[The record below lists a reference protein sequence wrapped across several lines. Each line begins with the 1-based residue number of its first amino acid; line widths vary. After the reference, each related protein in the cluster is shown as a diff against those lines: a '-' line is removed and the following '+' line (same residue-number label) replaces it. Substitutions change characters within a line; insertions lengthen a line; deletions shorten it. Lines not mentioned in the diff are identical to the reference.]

1 MLMVTP
7 NETPRKREQAICLGL
22 IAFSIIIHV
31 AGLFQFTAL
40 ALRLGLL
47 PGSTN
52 WTVAVAVNSL
62 LILIEI
68 ILIFLCQTGYLPKI
82 WQFIEWVVSLL
93 SHLRWLNLLFSLAL
107 LVGFTY
113 LVLSPFGHYLPIPF
127 TRLFLFWLIVLSIT
141 LMIKAWSLR
150 ALPRANLEWFQWL
163 GIACLISAFGYTVF
177 SYYPE
182 ISRYPY
188 TLAWSETSRYYYAS
202 LFFSEKIYGLQTPPT
217 VLHPSRYLLQAI
229 PFLLPDSTL
238 VMHRAWQVFLWLSI
252 TMLTAF
258 FISKR
263 SGFTR
268 NITLLGAM
276 TLLWSFIYLLVGP
289 VYYHLQIPLILILW
303 GFNRSKSSSPF
314 VRFLLDL
321 AIVSAASAWAG
332 ISRVNWFPVPGLLAA
347 SLIFLEQPVS
357 RESQHQMTPQ
367 ANYTKILT
375 WSSFQYGIR
384 TVAWTLFGTAVAFVT
399 QNLYIRWSGNTLKEF
414 SSSFSSDLLWY
425 RLWPSSTYPLGIL
438 PGALLVSLPLLILVI
453 GKLIANEDGTPY
465 WKRIHPIRLLGL
477 AVILLVLFA
486 GGLVVS
492 VKIGGGS
499 NLHNMDAFMS
509 LLLVITLMI
518 TFNQMAPDQPKP
530 AISTQK
536 IVGAETITGIKTDTN
551 PLTSV
556 FRGRVQNIGLVL
568 SLVIPIG
575 LVIIARGPLNQFPT
589 IDEINRGFIAINR
602 AIESLKP
609 DHKNVL
615 FLTNRHW
622 LTFGYIKDIPL
633 IPEYERVFLMEM
645 AMSKNE
651 EYLERFHKDLEKQ
664 RFDLIISEPIYRINK
679 NQETRFAEENNA
691 WVKNVSKYILCY
703 YAPTKLIRPVNMQIF
718 IPRQNPDVC
727 E

>member
-1 MLMVTP
+1 MFTP
-7 NETPRKREQAICLGL
+7 IETPRKQDKAICLGL
-22 IAFSIIIHV
+22 ILFSIIIHA

-47 PGSTN
+47 PASIN

-68 ILIFLCQTGYLPKI
+68 ILLFICQTRYFPKI
-82 WQFIEWVVSLL
+82 WRFIQWVVLL
-93 SHLRWLNLLFSLAL
+93 FSHLRWLNLLFSLAL
-107 LVGFTY
+107 LVAFTY
-113 LVLSPFGHYLPIPF
+113 LVLSPFGHYIPIPF
-127 TRLFLFWLIVLSIT
+127 TRLFLFWLIVLSIS
-141 LMIKAWSLR
+141 LMMKAWSLR
-150 ALPRANLEWFQWL
+150 ALPRVNLEWFQWL
-163 GIACLISAFGYTVF
+163 GIAWLVSAFGYIAF
-177 SYYPE
+177 SYYPD

-252 TMLTAF
+252 TTLTAF
-258 FISKR
+258 FVSKR

-268 NITLLGAM
+268 NFTLLGTM
-276 TLLWSFIYLLVGP
+276 TLLWAFIYLLVGP

-303 GFNRSKSSSPF
+303 GFNHSKSSSPF
-314 VRFLLDL
+314 IRFLLNI
-321 AIVSAASAWAG
+321 AILSAASAWAG

-347 SLIFLEQPVS
+347 SLIFLEQPIS
-357 RESQHQMTPQ
+357 GKSQHQKNPQ
-367 ANYTKILT
+367 GNNTKILT
-375 WSSFQYGIR
+375 WSSFQYGIQ
-384 TVAWTLFGTAVAFVT
+384 TVAWTLFGTAVAFAT

-414 SSSFSSDLLWY
+414 TSSFSSDLLWY

-438 PGALLVSLPLLILVI
+438 PGAILVSLPLLILI
-453 GKLIANEDGTPY
+453 TGKLIENEDGTPY

-518 TFNQMAPDQPKP
+518 TFNQMITDQPKP
-530 AISTQK
+530 AISARK
-536 IVGAETITGIKTDTN
+536 NDGVETITAIKTDTN
-551 PLTSV
+551 QLTSV
-556 FRGRVQNIGLVL
+556 FKGRMQNIGLVL
-568 SLVIPIG
+568 SLVIPIV
-575 LVIIARGPLNQFPT
+575 LVIIARGPQNQYPT
-589 IDEINRGFIAINR
+589 LEEINRGFIATNR
-602 AIESLKP
+602 AIETLKP

-622 LTFGYIKDIPL
+622 LTFGYITDIPL
-633 IPEYERVFLMEM
+633 IPDYERVFLMEM
-645 AMSKNE
+645 AMSNNE
-651 EYLERFHKDLEKQ
+651 EYLERFRKDLEKQ
-664 RFDLIISEPIYRINK
+664 RFDLIVSEPIFRINK
-679 NQETRFAEENNA
+679 SQEARFAEENNA

-703 YAPTKLIRPVNMQIF
+703 YAPSKLIRPVSMQIF
-718 IPRQNPDVC
+718 IPRQNPEVC